1 MYNKDNVD
9 VKEKAMGVQRQ
20 PIQARSIEKK
30 NRIVDA
36 GYALFE
42 EVGYHNT
49 NTAEIAKRAGVSTG
63 IVYGYFSDKKDIL
76 VLVTERYLNKILPP
90 LIDDIENLLDFSNL
104 TDVVSDFLNYAV
116 ITHRQNAK
124 IHEALHSM
132 RAFDNDIDAK
142 FIEMEDK
149 ITTSLSQ
156 MLIKFNPNIDNITEK
171 VHLAL
176 DIIQSYS
183 HEFVF
188 DKHDY
193 IDYTKMKNI
202 VVSTVCSLF
211 I

>member
-1 MYNKDNVD
+1 
-9 VKEKAMGVQRQ
+9 MGIQRE

-63 IVYGYFSDKKDIL
+63 IVYGYFADKKDIL

-90 LIDDIENLLDFSNL
+90 LIDDIENIVDFSNIKEIV
-104 TDVVSDFLNYAV
+104 TNFLNYAV

-132 RAFDNDIDAK
+132 RAFDKDIDEK
-142 FIEMEDK
+142 FIKMEDK
-149 ITTSLSQ
+149 ITSSISH
-156 MLIKFNPNIDNITEK
+156 MLEKTTPHIDNITEK

-193 IDYTKMKNI
+193 IDYNKMKSI
-202 VVSTVCSLF
+202 VVKTVCSLF